1 MFRNIAKKSGTT
13 VVDHLSKIAGNR
25 YEYEIMTASG
35 ERKWVLDSNQGVCDE
50 AGNIVALEGIIID
63 ITNTK
68 LQFLQI
74 QYLSNH
80 DQLTGVHNRQ
90 YL

>member
-1 MFRNIAKKSGTT
+1 
-13 VVDHLSKIAGNR
+13 
-25 YEYEIMTASG
+25 MTASG

-90 YL
+90 YYDTAKKHFDSKEFLPLSVFFVDINDSN